1 MRSLPHLLVS
11 GRQAEP
17 EFELAT
23 SLAYVAS
30 KRKKAGFIRKRPVE
44 QLDFLIKVLWPLR
57 TLTIDRR
64 TYFFDPLGLF
74 CITLEIEP
82 LENIREAMQEI
93 SGPIFSTEEFKTKLE
108 KAQQQIP
115 DPEVQ
120 YKIEGFVPVSIAKDV
135 LRELIEEGEIPGIK
149 LQSRISEREFLEKV
163 KGATK
168 VVDQLKWEISEIKGY
183 ISSLIGIKD
192 LWEKELKEKE
202 EQIRRTYETR
212 VEDARRYLGSKA
224 EPEVEKLKAEM
235 ESEIRKLKEAL
246 EEPLKVLSSLL
257 ERLEAAVYRRE
268 SFVKTLEKSAPEGLD
283 LEIPFIIASLS
294 GKEGRRFI
302 VIPPSNVSKVG
313 IGGKIKKAFGAMV
326 VPIDARSPLYER
338 MGSLLEEELHSNI
351 GFSAQMSEMGKETN
365 LIVKY
370 SDLIMR
376 GITRLRDIEI
386 LDEDDATEVMSMVL

>member
-1 MRSLPHLLVS
+1 
-11 GRQAEP
+11 
-17 EFELAT
+17 
-23 SLAYVAS
+23 
-30 KRKKAGFIRKRPVE
+30 
-44 QLDFLIKVLWPLR
+44 
-57 TLTIDRR
+57 TLTIDRK

-74 CITLEIEP
+74 CTTLEIEP

-149 LQSRISEREFLEKV
+149 LQSRMSEEEFSEKV

-168 VVDQLKWEISEIKGY
+168 VVDQLKWEVSEIKGY

-192 LWEKELKEKE
+192 SLEKELKEKE

-370 SDLIMR
+370 SGLIMR
-376 GITRLRDIEI
+376 GITRLRDMEI